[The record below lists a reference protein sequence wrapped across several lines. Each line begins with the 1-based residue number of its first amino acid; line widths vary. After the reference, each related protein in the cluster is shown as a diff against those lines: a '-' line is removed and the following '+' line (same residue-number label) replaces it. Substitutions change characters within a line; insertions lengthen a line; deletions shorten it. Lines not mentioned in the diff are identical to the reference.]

1 MDAVKPDTDTVT
13 DDAAERTRMARMA
26 DIRAWLANHVA
37 RYEERIKQAK
47 EAQEI
52 ELAQIA
58 TNRTFRCAQH
68 YEDMRDLREQAQ
80 AVKDRT
86 KQSIAADQRLIT
98 AARAAMKEIEG

>member
-1 MDAVKPDTDTVT
+1 MTTNKQAPDAVKHDT
-13 DDAAERTRMARMA
+13 DDAAERTRTA

-58 TNRTFRCAQH
+58 TNRAFRCAQH